1 MTSEEIKK
9 AFDICCSTSTQSCT
23 GCPIL
28 KIEKQN
34 GHGCKYNLFISVIG
48 LITEQEEEIK
58 SLKAQLEQVRKE
70 AAKEI
75 LKDLYFNLQSS
86 VKCNIAKSNDYYN
99 VMGWIQEL
107 AEEHGVE
114 VEE

>member
-48 LITEQEEEIK
+48 LITEQEEEIEE
-58 SLKAQLEQVRKE
+58 LKKKQIIKDFAENLKESVLE
-70 AAKEI
+70 
-75 LKDLYFNLQSS
+75 YFG
-86 VKCNIAKSNDYYN
+86 VKTI
-99 VMGWIQEL
+99 
-107 AEEHGVE
+107 EEV
-114 VEE
+114 

>member
-48 LITEQEEEIK
+48 LITEQE
-58 SLKAQLEQVRKE
+58 
-70 AAKEI
+70 KEI
-75 LKDLYFNLQSS
+75 EELKKKQA
-86 VKCNIAKSNDYYN
+86 VKEFAEKLKENARGLTLEGDKGPGFYIGNIVLTNDVDKLLKEY
-99 VMGWIQEL
+99 EK
-107 AEEHGVE
+107 
-114 VEE
+114 